1 MKECQDNDS
10 DKITWHTDDCQCN
23 KLQKQQIFRNRGML
37 REVAKI
43 NNCNIKEITQ
53 ICFKTKLFCKIWEN
67 FSAKHT
73 QWISFK

>member
-1 MKECQDNDS
+1 
-10 DKITWHTDDCQCN
+10 
-23 KLQKQQIFRNRGML
+23 ML

-53 ICFKTKLFCKIWEN
+53 ICFKIKLSGKIWEN